1 MPELIK
7 LSEVFENARNTV
19 DCVEM
24 DVLLAALENDII
36 VEWDKAEKE
45 GE

>member
-1 MPELIK
+1 MVELIK
-7 LSEVFENARNTV
+7 LIEVFENARNTT
-19 DCVEM
+19 DCVEINT
-24 DVLLAALENDII
+24 LLAALENDIS